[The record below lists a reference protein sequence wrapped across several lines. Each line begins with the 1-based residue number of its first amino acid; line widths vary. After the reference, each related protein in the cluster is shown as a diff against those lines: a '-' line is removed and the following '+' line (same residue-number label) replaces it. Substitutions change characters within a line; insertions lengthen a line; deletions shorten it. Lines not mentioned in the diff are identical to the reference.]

1 MVPVYLSKMLP
12 IQLKCKT
19 KNTSG
24 FTIIELVVTILI
36 VGILSISVGPRF
48 FGTISYQ
55 NRKATD
61 DLLSA
66 LRYSQ
71 QVAMNRGGD
80 IELILTPTNFT
91 VQRSGGG
98 SLRSP
103 DGLIPYTKTFPATI
117 TAVATSTIR
126 FNSIGQPVNSTSIP
140 LTNNVVL
147 NIGSSTITV
156 EADTG
161 YAR

>member
-1 MVPVYLSKMLP
+1 MLLSHYSSG
-12 IQLKCKT
+12 KT
-19 KNTSG
+19 KSAG
-24 FTIIELVVTILI
+24 FTIIELVVVILI
-36 VGILSISVGPRF
+36 LGILSVSVGPRF
-48 FGTISYQ
+48 FGTISYE

-71 QVAMNRGGD
+71 QQAMNRSGD

-98 SLRSP
+98 NLRSP
-103 DGLIPYTKTFPATI
+103 DGTIPYIKTFPSTI
-117 TAVATSTIR
+117 TAVSTSTIR
-126 FNSIGQPVNSTSIP
+126 FNALGQPVTISGAP
-140 LTNNVVL
+140 LTNNTVL
-147 NIGSSTITV
+147 TIGSSTITI
-156 EADTG
+156 EANTG